1 MTLAGL
7 LPPLSGQI
15 SIDGS
20 PAERL
25 DEHELRGRVC
35 YFAED
40 AHLFATTVRD
50 NLLVARGDCSDE
62 ELMEA
67 LRRVGLAEWLN
78 SLPDGLATI
87 LHGGA
92 SAVSAGQ
99 RRRLLLARALL
110 CPAPIVVLDEPT
122 EHLSAADRSLF
133 LSALLEKPSPLFGS
147 ERTVVVATHEPV
159 DHLHCQHLRVTE
171 VR

>member
-7 LPPLSGQI
+7 LPPLGGRLT
-15 SIDGS
+15 IDGA

-25 DEHELRGRVC
+25 SESELRSRVC

-62 ELMEA
+62 ELAEA
-67 LRRVGLAEWLN
+67 LGRVGLSEWLD

-87 LHGGA
+87 LHGGS

-110 CPAPIVVLDEPT
+110 CSAPIVLLDEPT
-122 EHLSAADRSLF
+122 EHLSDADRSVF
-133 LSALLEKPSPLFGS
+133 LSALLETPSPMFGS
-147 ERTVVVATHEPV
+147 DRTVVVATHEPV
-159 DHLHCQHLRVTE
+159 EHLNCRRLRAVE